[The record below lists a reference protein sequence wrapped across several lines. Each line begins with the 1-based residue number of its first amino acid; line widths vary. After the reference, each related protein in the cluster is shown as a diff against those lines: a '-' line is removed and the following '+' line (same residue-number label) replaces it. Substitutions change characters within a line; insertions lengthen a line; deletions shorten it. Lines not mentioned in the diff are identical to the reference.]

1 MGSDAAS
8 AVGGG
13 DYAEAVLIAFE
24 GGEGSGKSTQI
35 DALANVLRA
44 SGQPVLV
51 SREPGAT
58 EVGRRIRDLVLHTDT
73 AIAPRAEALLFAA
86 DRAHHVHTVVE
97 PALAGGEV
105 VLLDRYIDSSI
116 AYQGAGRDLAEADIR
131 RLSEWATGELW
142 PDLTVLLDV
151 PVAVGLERA
160 GNRSSAD
167 RLERESLQFHER
179 VRQGY
184 LRLAAAEPQR
194 YLVLDATRQ
203 PADLS
208 DDDRRRRPE
217 PVGGSAMS
225 TATLPDDRTVWR
237 NLIGQPAAVA
247 VLRAA
252 AAAAAEVAAGR
263 SVAPGAMT
271 HAWLFTGPPGRAVR
285 SRRGRSPP
293 RLQCIAT
300 VRRAAASARPAARC
314 APAPIPT
321 CGSVVPEGL
330 SISVA
335 EIRGVVAAAA
345 RRPSLGRW
353 QVVVFE
359 DADR

>member
-1 MGSDAAS
+1 
-8 AVGGG
+8 
-13 DYAEAVLIAFE
+13 VLIAFE

-44 SGQPVLV
+44 GGQRVLV

-58 EVGRRIRDLVLHTDT
+58 EVGRRIRELVLHTDT

-86 DRAHHVHTVVE
+86 DRAHHVHTVLE
-97 PALAGGEV
+97 PALAAGEV

-131 RLSEWATGELW
+131 RLSEWASDGLW

-151 PVAVGLERA
+151 PAQLGLDRA

-208 DDDRRRRPE
+208 
-217 PVGGSAMS
+217 
-225 TATLPDDRTVWR
+225 AT
-237 NLIGQPAAVA
+237 
-247 VLRAA
+247 
-252 AAAAAEVAAGR
+252 
-263 SVAPGAMT
+263 
-271 HAWLFTGPPGRAVR
+271 
-285 SRRGRSPP
+285 
-293 RLQCIAT
+293 IAT
-300 VRRAAASARPAARC
+300 AVQGR
-314 APAPIPT
+314 
-321 CGSVVPEGL
+321 L
-330 SISVA
+330 
-335 EIRGVVAAAA
+335 AA
-345 RRPSLGRW
+345 RR
-353 QVVVFE
+353 
-359 DADR
+359 

>member
-208 DDDRRRRPE
+208 DTI
-217 PVGGSAMS
+217 A
-225 TATLPDDRTVWR
+225 
-237 NLIGQPAAVA
+237 AAVQ
-247 VLRAA
+247 
-252 AAAAAEVAAGR
+252 
-263 SVAPGAMT
+263 
-271 HAWLFTGPPGRAVR
+271 
-285 SRRGRSPP
+285 SRLG
-293 RLQCIAT
+293 
-300 VRRAAASARPAARC
+300 
-314 APAPIPT
+314 
-321 CGSVVPEGL
+321 
-330 SISVA
+330 
-335 EIRGVVAAAA
+335 A
-345 RRPSLGRW
+345 RR
-353 QVVVFE
+353 
-359 DADR
+359 